1 MSEPTRT
8 QITIDGSRTEGL
20 ILTPQTDSAAR
31 EAIEAYIE
39 ATNDDDVAT
48 ELQAWLDRCLDDDL
62 CTDGGIDITDVAAS
76 RRDVLVTIA
85 KLHESRPP
93 KGTQIAAHAGIDTA
107 HIYHILNVLE
117 DKQLI
122 VRQTDPRD
130 DRVSRTT
137 LTDAGVAVLQQ
148 LQHQYEGLDLSTVQS
163 EPATDDSDDIRTDG
177 GTPVVDCP
185 PHEPVSTQSASLVVD
200 TDTTT
205 VSIDGDTTIQVRP
218 NHDDVPVAAAEAD
231 RVGEVVLDGLT
242 AAITVLTAQCSPLA
256 ESAADKGGE
265 EQ

>member
-1 MSEPTRT
+1 M
-8 QITIDGSRTEGL
+8 L
-20 ILTPQTDSAAR
+20 AA
-31 EAIEAYIE
+31 
-39 ATNDDDVAT
+39 
-48 ELQAWLDRCLDDDL
+48 
-62 CTDGGIDITDVAAS
+62 
-76 RRDVLVTIA
+76 IA
-85 KLHESRPP
+85 KLHEGRPP

-177 GTPVVDCP
+177 GTPVVDCQ
-185 PHEPVSTQSASLVVD
+185 PHEPVSTQSASLVVN
-200 TDTTT
+200 TDTT
-205 VSIDGDTTIQVRP
+205 VSIDGDTTIQIRP
-218 NHDDVPVAAAEAD
+218 DHDDVPVAAAETD
-231 RVGEVVLDGLT
+231 RVVEAVFDASTAAMTALT
-242 AAITVLTAQCSPLA
+242 ARCSA
-256 ESAADKGGE
+256 VTESAADKDGE